1 MAYGVFVCLTGSPVP
16 RVACTKRKTARHNIK
31 TIITSSRN
39 RALTNAS
46 SGSGRTLERLKSTQ
60 AGQCF
65 KCDRTSSV
73 QQAWSPSSS
82 LCRPTSITARAQA
95 AKQETRP
102 KRLWRGDARRAAGS
116 SGMDGA
122 DQAARKPGAHHRYH
136 GRVASWQ
143 GCLCCVWPFVRPG
156 CDHHH

>member
-1 MAYGVFVCLTGSPVP
+1 MGCFVTGSRPAS
-16 RVACTKRKTARHNIK
+16 VACTKNAKRRQNIK
-31 TIITSSRN
+31 TITFSRN

-116 SGMDGA
+116 SGVDGA

-136 GRVASWQ
+136 GRVVSWQ
-143 GCLCCVWPFVRPG
+143 GCLCCVWPFARPG